1 MEHQESFQYR
11 FMYKQKEK
19 SIEQLIKEMNKK
31 DFISVD
37 ILQFHWNEEDS
48 TLEYIDILFVNRKSE
63 LFKKYKKV
71 F

>member
-1 MEHQESFQYR
+1 MEYQDSFHYR
-11 FMYKQKEK
+11 FMYKNEEK
-19 SIEQLIKEMNKK
+19 SIEQVIKEMNKK

-48 TLEYIDILFVNRKSE
+48 SLEYIDILFINRKSE
-63 LFKKYKKV
+63 LFNMYKKV